1 MLSSSHPHTYQE
13 ILSQPE
19 VWPEALAVGQA
30 SMPRIRALWEGN
42 RPGGLLFIGCGS
54 TYYLSLT
61 AAALARRAGLM
72 ASAMPASEVWLLGEE
87 VWPGQNRVWLIAV
100 SRSGETSETLGAV
113 ETFRRAGG
121 QVVIAVTCEPES
133 ELARRADW
141 ALVVPGAREQSI
153 AQTRSF
159 TSMLLLCQLLLAG
172 LAGAGGLAERLRV
185 LPALGRRLLDQYGGL
200 AAALGG
206 DGRVERFFFLGNG
219 PLYGLAQEAMLK
231 MKEMSLSHSE
241 AFHTLEFR
249 HGPKSLVDE
258 RALVVGLLSDQ
269 TRPQE
274 AAVLAEM
281 RALGGHT
288 LALANEGDAASCG
301 DPEYLICLGSG
312 LRTAERLVLY
322 LPVLQ
327 LLAYHRAL
335 ARGLDPDQPR
345 HLSAAVVL

>member
-1 MLSSSHPHTYQE
+1 MLSSSQHTYRE

-19 VWPEALAVGQA
+19 VWPEALEVGQA
-30 SMPRIRALWEGN
+30 AMPRVRALWEGSQ
-42 RPGGLLFIGCGS
+42 PGGLLFTGCGS

-61 AAALARRAGLM
+61 AAALARGAGLK

-87 VWPGQNRVWLIAV
+87 VLPVQSRVWLVAV

-113 ETFRRAGG
+113 EAFRRAGG

-141 ALVVPGAREQSI
+141 ALAVPGAREQSI

-159 TSMLLLCQLLLAG
+159 TSMLLVCQLLVAAVTSDNG
-172 LAGAGGLAERLRV
+172 LASRLQA

-206 DGRVERFFFLGNG
+206 NGKLERFFFLGNG

-258 RALVVGLLSDQ
+258 RALVIGLLSDGV
-269 TRPQE
+269 RLQE

-281 RALGGHT
+281 RTIGGHT
-288 LALANEGDAASCG
+288 LALANEGNVEDCG
-301 DPEYLICLGSG
+301 NPEYLIHLGSG

-327 LLAYHRAL
+327 LLAYYRAL
-335 ARGLDPDQPR
+335 AKGLNPDQPR
-345 HLSAAVVL
+345 HLSAAVIL